1 MAIATAKSITT
12 WAAATSVH
20 GMELPNRRSND
31 FILDILSLSRVP
43 VFTSLVRLAATL
55 VARSSIAKTII
66 PGARKSKLVKA
77 SVPGM
82 PSTSVWMNWWGL
94 APGVP

>member
-1 MAIATAKSITT
+1 
-12 WAAATSVH
+12 
-20 GMELPNRRSND
+20 MELPNRRSND

-55 VARSSIAKTII
+55 VARSSIANTII

-82 PSTSVWMNWWGL
+82 CSYIKEYECVKFGVHIFLHCKVW
-94 APGVP
+94 